1 MIKHCK
7 LLKCIVA
14 GTASLSLLLISAQ
27 NALASTTVNVGV
39 CIPNE
44 AGGCTEQFTYQTYVK
59 AFYGYAIRLGSAL
72 AALMIA
78 YSGYLYLTSQGDTTK
93 LNKAKE
99 IFMGSFLGFII
110 LITISL
116 ILNWIGIVGFN
127 T

>member
-1 MIKHCK
+1 MKHSK
-7 LLKCIVA
+7 LLKSVSVV
-14 GTASLSLLLISAQ
+14 TAAVSVLLISAQ
-27 NALASTTVNVGV
+27 NALASATVNVGV

-44 AGGCTEQFTYQTYVK
+44 SGGCTEQFTYQTYVK

-72 AALMIA
+72 AAVMIA

-116 ILNWIGIVGFN
+116 ILNWIGIAGFN
-127 T
+127 S